1 LLHAISM
8 HNHQRRILVIDDQAS
23 VREMVADLIREFEL
37 ADKLELAQSIQQA
50 QQALNDSD
58 WDVIVTDMSLSDG
71 NILDLIESMQQGYR
85 FPPIVL
91 MSGYLFGAASER
103 ASALGIKHVLT
114 KPFHPADLLDCIQ
127 NIFEGK

>member
-1 LLHAISM
+1 MLHVNSM

-58 WDVIVTDMSLSDG
+58 WDVIVTDMSLNDG
-71 NILDLIESMQQGYR
+71 NMLDLIESMQHGYK

-91 MSGYLFGAASER
+91 MSGFLFGATTKR
-103 ASALGIKHVLT
+103 ASTLGIKHILT
-114 KPFHPADLLDCIQ
+114 KPFHPTALLDCIQ
-127 NIFEGK
+127 NIFEGE